1 MGTFLNNLA
10 VAIKR
15 EYVTLRMNA
24 SVYICCVIAFKRE
37 ECACRTAFSKI
48 RFAHFVVVSRLRFT
62 VSPSPA

>member
-1 MGTFLNNLA
+1 VKNSLLCGVGNFIFVVYLA

-37 ECACRTAFSKI
+37 ECACRTALEMLISF
-48 RFAHFVVVSRLRFT
+48 LN
-62 VSPSPA
+62 